1 MNDRSTPGYG
11 TGLWEIGRE
20 DLRDSLRGRSV
31 RVYARHGLL
40 KPPSGSGKLIW
51 VKAGGSRE
59 SVLVATDL
67 LHAIRS
73 KRLDVRLALTFE
85 RDYPRLVRKR
95 LRGIAKAGLG
105 YGPCDVSRVVQRV
118 LDRLEPLGVIIVRHA
133 PPNNLMRAIKKRGIH
148 SVAINVEPS
157 HVPLETVY
165 PVSRDQVAAWRKES
179 EGVIAAP
186 ADLLTLLV
194 EAQVD
199 PTFRS
204 VATGGEGNVW
214 WFQTRRWSQ
223 AMEMIQAWRSWGV
236 PEDLLFVG
244 NGDAQW
250 RSAAAR
256 GLGASLYLW
265 DRKRFSAG
273 SVVFVD
279 DRKWL
284 PALTAS
290 CDATYLASP
299 TDLEFWQ
306 AVAGGG
312 VVSAAPGALFDRS
325 DAAGLID
332 RVPTVGELLGR
343 WRYYAR
349 DVVARRRRGDA
360 LRRFFWEERR
370 RAADVADDLLNR
382 IYEW

>member
-1 MNDRSTPGYG
+1 MSDRPTPGYG

-20 DLRDSLRGRSV
+20 DLRDWTRRRGA

-40 KPPSGSGKLIW
+40 KPPAGSGKLIW
-51 VKAGGSRE
+51 IKAGASRE
-59 SVLVATDL
+59 SVLVAADL
-67 LHAIRS
+67 VRAIRS

-85 RDYPRLVRKR
+85 RDYPRVLRER
-95 LRGIAKAGLG
+95 LRGLAKAGLG
-105 YGPCDVSRVVQRV
+105 YGPCDAPRVVNRV
-118 LDRLEPLGVIIVRHA
+118 LDRFAPLGVIVVRHA
-133 PPNNLMRAIKKRGIH
+133 LPKNLMRAIKARGLH
-148 SVAINVEPS
+148 SIAVNVEPS
-157 HVPLETVY
+157 ALPLETVY
-165 PVSRDQVAAWRKES
+165 PVTRDEVVAWRDQNK
-179 EGVIAAP
+179 GFIAAP

-194 EAQVD
+194 EAQVE
-199 PTFRS
+199 PNFRAAAS
-204 VATGGEGNVW
+204 GGEGGVW

-223 AMEMIQAWRSWGV
+223 AMEMVEAWRTWGA
-236 PEDLLFVG
+236 PADLLFIG

-250 RSAAAR
+250 RTAASR
-256 GLGASLYLW
+256 GLGASLYMW
-265 DRKRFSAG
+265 DRQRFPAG
-273 SVVFVD
+273 SIVFVD

-306 AVAGGG
+306 AVAGGS
-312 VVSAAPGALFDRS
+312 VVSAAPGALFERS
-325 DAAGLID
+325 DASGLID

-343 WRYYAR
+343 WRFYAR
-349 DVVARRRRGDA
+349 DIGARRRRADA

-370 RAADVADDLLNR
+370 RAADMADDLLNR